1 MDVTGATSPR
11 TGKKE
16 DSHQARKS
24 EATRNKIIDAAIK
37 CLLDYGYAKTTT
49 PLIAQKA
56 GLSRGAM
63 MHHFSNR
70 LTIIQKVIEHLHA
83 KRLRAFKKASATID
97 PGKSEIHESVVAYWQ
112 QVNHPLFLA
121 FHELSVAART
131 DPDLAA
137 ILEPARAE
145 FKQEWYDVAVQMF
158 PQWQGAKERFDI
170 ALHLSQNLLEGMAI
184 NRFNGTLE
192 DHEAEQLL
200 NFLEKELRALRP
212 DAK

>member
-1 MDVTGATSPR
+1 MAQAVAKQKQTKGR
-11 TGKKE
+11 E
-16 DSHQARKS
+16 ESHQARKS
-24 EATRNKIIDAAIK
+24 EATRNRIIDAAIK
-37 CLLDYGYAKTTT
+37 CLLEYGYAKTTT
-49 PLIAQKA
+49 PLIAKEA

-83 KRLRAFKKASATID
+83 KRLRAFTKSIENVE
-97 PGKSEIHESVVAYWQ
+97 PGSTEIHDSVGAYWE

-131 DPDLAA
+131 DKDLAA

-145 FKQEWYDVAVQMF
+145 FKQQWYDMAVQVF
-158 PQWQGAKERFDI
+158 PQWQGSKERFDI

-192 DHEAEQLL
+192 DEEVDQLL
-200 NFLEKELRALRP
+200 SFLEKELQILRP
-212 DAK
+212 DTS